1 MSIGTRSL
9 LYGYHQFII
18 HPLLLAWCWC
28 PERYAEQAAGWAALG
43 ASILGGCCGTTPAH
57 LLALRARLRDA
68 PPRR

>member
-1 MSIGTRSL
+1 MKSTIGNSIFDGQTDWS
-9 LYGYHQFII
+9 
-18 HPLLLAWCWC
+18 